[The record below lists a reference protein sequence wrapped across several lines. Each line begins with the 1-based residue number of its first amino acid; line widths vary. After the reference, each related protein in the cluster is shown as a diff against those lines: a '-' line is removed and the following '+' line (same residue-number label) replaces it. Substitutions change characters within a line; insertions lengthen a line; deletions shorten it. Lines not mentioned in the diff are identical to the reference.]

1 MKVASALQWLAS
13 PYDYAGGGYKMLR
26 PSQSEQ
32 MERKTALMFLAAHV
46 KEGCIKM

>member
-1 MKVASALQWLAS
+1 MIELRQSIELPLWL
-13 PYDYAGGGYKMLR
+13 YGRGGYKMLR